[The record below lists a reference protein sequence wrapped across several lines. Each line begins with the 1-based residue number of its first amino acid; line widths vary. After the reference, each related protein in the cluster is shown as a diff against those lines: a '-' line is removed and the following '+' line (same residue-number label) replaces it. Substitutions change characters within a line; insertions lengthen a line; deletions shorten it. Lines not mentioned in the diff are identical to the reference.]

1 LQNILIYLEDKLKAK
16 QVVVT
21 GAHGFLG
28 RHVGRIFSENG
39 YTVMGLGHGTWLRSE
54 WRLWGFSDWHSC
66 DITLESLNTY
76 VQQPDVVVHCAGS
89 GSVGHSLTHPKQDFE
104 RTVLTSLT
112 VLEFLRLYSPQT
124 AFVYPSSAAVYGNVD
139 ALPILESAPL
149 NPLSPYGVNK
159 KIVEEL
165 IRSYAQY
172 FSLPVAIS
180 RFFSLYGPGLRK
192 QLLWDACTKIEKGD
206 FDFYG
211 TGHEVRDWLHVQD
224 ASRLLLTLSSQ
235 ASSDAVIVN
244 GGTGTGTTVNEV
256 VTTLIR
262 KLNKQDSPRFL
273 KIQKP
278 GDPPGYIADIKKATG
293 YGWKPEISIEYG
305 IDEYI
310 NWHRSG
316 AL

>member
-1 LQNILIYLEDKLKAK
+1 LKEK
-16 QVVVT
+16 QVIVT
-21 GAHGFLG
+21 GAYGFLG
-28 RHVGRIFSENG
+28 RHVAKTFSENG
-39 YTVMGLGHGTWLRSE
+39 YTVTGLGHGTWLRSE
-54 WRLWGFSDWHSC
+54 WHHWGFSDWHPC
-66 DITLESLNTY
+66 NITLKSLNTY

-89 GSVGHSLTHPKQDFE
+89 GSVGYSLTHPMEDFE
-104 RTVLTSLT
+104 RTVSTSLT
-112 VLEFLRLYSPQT
+112 MLEFLRLHSPQT

-139 ALPILESAPL
+139 ALPIVESAPL
-149 NPLSPYGVNK
+149 NPISPYGVNK

-172 FSLPVAIS
+172 FSLSVAIS

-211 TGHEVRDWLHVQD
+211 TGDEVRDWLHVQD
-224 ASRLLLTLSSQ
+224 ACRLLLTLSSH

-244 GGTGTGTTVNEV
+244 GGTGTGATVNEI
-256 VTTLIR
+256 VTMLIR
-262 KLNKQDSPRFL
+262 KMNKQDSPQFSQ
-273 KIQKP
+273 IQKP
-278 GDPPGYIADIKKATG
+278 GDPPGYVADIKKATG
-293 YGWKPEISIEYG
+293 YGWKPEISIDNG

-310 NWHRSG
+310 NWYRSG